1 MKSEE
6 IDRKVGVIQA
16 WWRGEM
22 VRNKIRK
29 MVRTFTKRKYII
41 RELVE
46 TEEKYIRDLSLV
58 ISDFKGNLIKKK
70 IITQEQSHILFSNI
84 D

>member
-6 IDRKVGVIQA
+6 IDRKVAVIQA